1 MKRGE
6 KVRAVARYLTGHTG
20 IPFIKEIPHQNRLEA
35 PRGYGFLVTTDGSLQ
50 RFWAAGYE
58 TDRNMIDVA
67 IRFDN
72 RLQQVDDSMV
82 LMRLNVFARLLATYH
97 ESKEQ

>member
-1 MKRGE
+1 MKRAE

-20 IPFIKEIPHQNRLEA
+20 IPFIKEIPHQNRLET
-35 PRGYGFLVTTDGSLQ
+35 PRPYAVLVTTDGSLQ

-58 TDRNMIDVA
+58 LERDLISFAV
-67 IRFDN
+67 RFDN

-82 LMRLNVFARLLATYH
+82 LMRLSEFVKLLAVYH
-97 ESKEQ
+97 DSKEE